1 MKRDSSHKSTKR
13 QKENPQ
19 TRFTTRLTSTQIH
32 LTTHQAIHQIH
43 NTQTRPA
50 WKQIPFASQQE
61 DTNRS
66 TKEIHN
72 KANLETDS
80 SHKPPED
87 QQRSTKNPNTPK
99 NKADLEKLLI
109 TSHQQTHKNR
119 KEQKPQHLR
128 TPG

>member
-1 MKRDSSHKSTKR
+1 MKIHNTQTSPTRLTWKQIPFTSQPEIHKDPQKIHNKANMKRDSSHKSTKR

-32 LTTHQAIHQIH
+32 LTTNQGIHQIH

-72 KANLETDS
+72 KANSETDS
-80 SHKPPED
+80 PHKPP
-87 QQRSTKNPNTPK
+87 
-99 NKADLEKLLI
+99 
-109 TSHQQTHKNR
+109 
-119 KEQKPQHLR
+119 KEQ
-128 TPG
+128 